1 MRKLDL
7 QLNLE
12 IERGIYAA
20 KEKFDNTV
28 KGLDIAELQVHTY
41 GKDYIKSKKLSPDAV
56 MQLAF
61 QVTRIAY
68 FVILPDMNNRWNSWR
83 FINKLVKV
91 YKQARGPY
99 KVNIRLLS
107 WQYRSAAVKCVSK
120 RPKGSYF
127 KVRLRASLVNNTIIT
142 RLVLMIEK

>member
-61 QVTRIAY
+61 QVTRTAY

-99 KVNIRLLS
+99 
-107 WQYRSAAVKCVSK
+107 
-120 RPKGSYF
+120 
-127 KVRLRASLVNNTIIT
+127 
-142 RLVLMIEK
+142 